1 MRKTII
7 SLAVIS
13 LLSGCN
19 DNTNSCIDRAPV
31 VAKGDAF
38 LQGIDLDMIV
48 NQRTGFESGLAC
60 HNCYDYNTVAVENT
74 LRFIEK
80 AVEENHQFIEL
91 DLVYRQEQSA
101 WFINHGTNER
111 FVALAPVLSKSHI
124 KETNHSLFIE
134 VKGDSYSKEEI
145 AQLFS
150 SLQEVKNSFGD
161 TAYFNQQRFLTVR
174 SSADFSFI
182 NTMQDVLNEP
192 RFSDIQHF
200 VKFSKILPRRG
211 YSSTFSRIEHSK
223 QCGVHMVEFSNL
235 FDVEDIKDLAKHAK
249 SIGLGTSMYTVDE
262 TNYEIF
268 VKELQGKIDVFNI
281 EPQRNEAS
289 AYRTASL
296 IDRIFSLLSGN

>member
-7 SLAVIS
+7 SLALVS

-19 DNTNSCIDRAPV
+19 DNTNSCIDRTPV

-38 LQGIDLDMIV
+38 LDGIDLDMIV
-48 NQRTGFESGLAC
+48 NQRTGVVSGLAC

-74 LRFIEK
+74 LRFIDK

-91 DLVYRQEQSA
+91 DLIYRQEEGA

-111 FVALAPVLSKSHI
+111 FVALVPVLSRSSI
-124 KETNHSLFIE
+124 KETNHSLFVE
-134 VKGDSYSKEEI
+134 VKGDSYSQEEI
-145 AQLFS
+145 TQLFT
-150 SLQEVKNSFGD
+150 SLQEIKNSFGD

-182 NTMQDVLNEP
+182 NAMQDVLNEP

-200 VKFSKILPRRG
+200 VKFSKILPLRSF
-211 YSSTFSRIEHSK
+211 SSTYNRIELSK

-235 FDVEDIKDLAKHAK
+235 FAVDNIKNLAQHAK

-262 TNYEIF
+262 TNYKVF
-268 VKELQGKIDVFNI
+268 VKELQGTIDVFNI
-281 EPQRNEAS
+281 EPKRHEIS
-289 AYRTASL
+289 AHRSTSL
-296 IDRIFSLLSGN
+296 IDKIFSLLSGG